1 MVEQGRRRFLAR
13 ASLALGAGALSP
25 LLPGAIR
32 SALAVPPARVTGT
45 LQDVQHVVILMQENR
60 SFDHYFGCLR
70 GVRGYGD
77 PRPLR
82 LPSGRPVWYQ
92 PEPGAADRYVLPF
105 RLNSQTSSAQWMK
118 DLNHDWKGSHETWKH
133 HDAWIAQKSAMTM
146 GHFQREDLPF
156 YYALADAFTICDG
169 YHASLFGPTNP
180 NRMYL
185 FTGTSGLTV
194 GDDGEQAVNN
204 RDDGNW
210 TADMAR
216 DNPQFPGHA
225 WTTYSERLQQAGVSW
240 QVYQEFDNYGD
251 NSHPYF
257 ARFRNLDRD
266 SPLYR
271 RGRAWVPGSTADN
284 AKASRG
290 EHLVAAFARDVRQ
303 GTLPQV
309 SWIVAPYLLSEH
321 PEATP
326 AYGQSLSARLLE
338 ALAGSPE
345 VWSKTVFLINY
356 DENDGFFDHV
366 PPALPAIAPALGASN
381 VDTRG
386 EDYHGVPVGLGPRVP
401 MLVVS
406 PWSRGGWVDSQV
418 FDHTSVIRFLE
429 RRFGVVEPNIGAWR
443 RAVAGDLTSALDFSG
458 RDDRRTALPD
468 TGGYIARID
477 ATAALPPPQRPAQQ
491 ALPRQEPGQRP
502 ARALPY
508 DFDVTMQADS
518 QGRALWMR
526 NRGAA
531 GVALNAYADGGVAG
545 PWFYTL
551 AAGSE
556 LRDTRAWRGDAAEA
570 GYALQVHGPNG
581 FLREFQGDGIADAGL
596 EADSV
601 YDAQAQCLLLTLR
614 NGGTQPCSLRIR
626 DGYRGVDRQQALAA
640 GESAV
645 LRYPLQDHHHWYD
658 LTLSSD
664 AAPRWRRRLAG
675 HIETGRPSMS
685 DPAIGTAVAMG

>member
-1 MVEQGRRRFLAR
+1 MVEHSRRRFLAS
-13 ASLALGAGALSP
+13 ASLALGAGAVMP

-45 LQDVQHVVILMQENR
+45 VQDVQHVVILMQENR

-70 GVRGYGD
+70 GVRGFGD

-92 PEPGAADRYVLPF
+92 PEAGAGDRYVLPF
-105 RLNSQTSSAQWMK
+105 RLNGQTSSAQCMEG
-118 DLNHDWKGSHETWKH
+118 LNHDWKGSHETWKH

-180 NRMYL
+180 NRMYM
-185 FTGTSGLTV
+185 FTGTSGLSV
-194 GDDGEQAVNN
+194 GNDGEQAVNN

-216 DNPQFPGHA
+216 DNPAFPGYT

-257 ARFRNLDRD
+257 ANFRNLDRA

-271 RGRAWVPGSTADN
+271 RGRAIVPGSTADN

-290 EHLVAAFARDVRQ
+290 EHLLAAFERDVRG

-321 PEATP
+321 PQGTP
-326 AYGQSLSARLLE
+326 AYGESLSARLLE
-338 ALAGSPE
+338 VLAASPE

-366 PPALPAIAPALGASN
+366 PPALPATDPAIGASN
-381 VDTRG
+381 VDLRG

-429 RRFGVVEPNIGAWR
+429 RRFGVAEPNIGPWR
-443 RAVAGDLTSALDFSG
+443 RAIAGDLTSALDFAG
-458 RDDRRTALPD
+458 HDDARVALPD
-468 TGGYIARID
+468 TRGFIARAD

-491 ALPRQEPGQRP
+491 ALPTQEPGQRP

-508 DFDVTMQADS
+508 DFDVRLQAGS
-518 QGRALWMR
+518 QGPTLRMI
-526 NRGAA
+526 NRSTV
-531 GVALNAYADGGVAG
+531 GVALNAYADGGSAG

-556 LRDTRAWRGDAAEA
+556 LSDARDWRGVATDP
-570 GYALQVHGPNG
+570 GYALRVHGPNG
-581 FLREFQGDGIADAGL
+581 FLREFHGDGVTDAGL
-596 EADSV
+596 QADV
-601 YDAQAQCLLLTLR
+601 DYDAASQCLLLELHNAGAQACR
-614 NGGTQPCSLRIR
+614 LRIR
-626 DGYRGVDRQQALAA
+626 DGYRDGAEQALDLGA
-640 GESAV
+640 GAHQW
-645 LRYPLQDHHHWYD
+645 LRFRLVAQHHWYD
-658 LTLSSD
+658 LEVAS
-664 AAPRWRRRLAG
+664 AAMPQWRRRLAG

-685 DPAIGTAVAMG
+685 DPAIGRVVAG

>member
-1 MVEQGRRRFLAR
+1 MVEHSRRRFLAR
-13 ASLALGAGALSP
+13 ASLALGAGAVMP
-25 LLPGAIR
+25 LLPGVIR
-32 SALAVPPARVTGT
+32 SALAVPPTRVTGT

-70 GVRGYGD
+70 GVRGFGD

-92 PEPGAADRYVLPF
+92 PESGASDRYVLPF

-118 DLNHDWKGSHETWKH
+118 DLNHDWKGSHATWKH
-133 HDAWIAQKSAMTM
+133 HDAWIAQKTAMTM

-180 NRMYL
+180 NRMYM
-185 FTGTSGLTV
+185 FTGTSGLSV
-194 GDDGEQAVNN
+194 GNDGEQAVNN

-216 DNPQFPGHA
+216 DNATFPGYT

-257 ARFRNLDRD
+257 ANFRNLDRG

-271 RGRAWVPGSTADN
+271 RGRAIVPGSTADN

-290 EHLVAAFARDVRQ
+290 EHLVAAFERDVRS
-303 GTLPQV
+303 GNLPQV

-326 AYGQSLSARLLE
+326 AYGESLSARLLE
-338 ALAGSPE
+338 VLAASPQ

-366 PPALPAIAPALGASN
+366 PPALPATDPAIGASN
-381 VDTRG
+381 VDLRG

-418 FDHTSVIRFLE
+418 FDHTSVLRFLE
-429 RRFGVVEPNIGAWR
+429 RRFGVAEPNISPWR
-443 RAVAGDLTSALDFSG
+443 RAIAGDLTSTLDFAG
-458 RDDRRTALPD
+458 HDDARVALPD
-468 TGGYIARID
+468 TRDFIARAD
-477 ATAALPPPQRPAQQ
+477 ATAALPAPQRPAQQ
-491 ALPRQEPGQRP
+491 ALPMQEPGQRP
-502 ARALPY
+502 ACALPY
-508 DFDVTMQADS
+508 DFDVRMQV
-518 QGRALWMR
+518 GERKPTLRMV
-526 NRGAA
+526 NRSTV
-531 GVALNAYADGGVAG
+531 GVALNVYADEGSAG

-556 LRDTRAWRGDAAEA
+556 LNDARDWRGAADA
-570 GYALQVHGPNG
+570 GYALRVHGPNG
-581 FLREFQGDGIADAGL
+581 FLREFHGDGVTDAGL
-596 EADSV
+596 HADAD
-601 YDAQAQCLLLTLR
+601 YDAASQCLLLELR
-614 NGGTQPCSLRIR
+614 NAGAQACRLRIR
-626 DGYRGVDRQQALAA
+626 DGYRDGAEQALDLAA
-640 GESAV
+640 GARQW
-645 LRYPLQDHHHWYD
+645 LRFPVAAQHHWYD
-658 LTLSSD
+658 LEIANASM
-664 AAPRWRRRLAG
+664 PQWRRRLAG

-685 DPAIGTAVAMG
+685 DPAIGRAVAG